1 MSGNKVTLEEV
12 KTAIN
17 VLYKGADVSKKD
29 EASRWLEHFQHSVS
43 IFSACC
49 KKKED
54 ISNHS
59 ITL

>member
-1 MSGNKVTLEEV
+1 MSSIFLGTVSSTLDIYFDKMPGNSVTLEEV

-43 IFSACC
+43 
-49 KKKED
+49 
-54 ISNHS
+54 
-59 ITL
+59 